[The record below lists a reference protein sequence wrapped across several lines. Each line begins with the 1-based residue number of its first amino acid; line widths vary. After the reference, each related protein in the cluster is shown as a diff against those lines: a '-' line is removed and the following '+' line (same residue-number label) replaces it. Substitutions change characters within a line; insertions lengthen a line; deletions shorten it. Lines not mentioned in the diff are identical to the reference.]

1 MLLCEPYGLQAERL
15 VQHIVDT
22 YHRQDN
28 HSFEEEG
35 MVETGRRAAEL
46 YSTVLTPFS
55 VAAIE
60 SIIFSWFSPAGVGPV
75 TSPGLSALLGILILS
90 IGPFVPVAYSVKI
103 GRTDLDISDRNKRTP
118 IFVISV
124 IAYALGVM
132 VFWAAGNKIMFVLSV
147 AYLCVGF
154 ALMLIT
160 LAWKIS
166 AHAAATAGMATA
178 LWLVFGLWML
188 PVYVFVILTIWA
200 RVRLGAHTIL
210 QALAG
215 AILSI
220 VITALVFLGLYV

>member
-1 MLLCEPYGLQAERL
+1 VQAERR
-15 VQHIVDT
+15 VQHIEDT

-35 MVETGRRAAEL
+35 IVETGRRAAEF

-60 SIIFSWFSPAGVGPV
+60 SIIFSWFSPTGVGPV
-75 TSPGLSALLGILILS
+75 TSPRLSALLGILILS
-90 IGPFVPVAYSVKI
+90 IGPFVPVAYSVKTK
-103 GRTDLDISDRNKRTP
+103 RTDLDISDRNKRAS
-118 IFVISV
+118 IYVISM
-124 IAYALGVM
+124 IAYSVGVM
-132 VFWAAGNKIMFVLSV
+132 VFWATDNKIMFVLSV

-160 LAWKIS
+160 FAWKVS

-178 LWLVFGLWML
+178 LWLVLGVWML
-188 PVYVFVILTIWA
+188 PVYVLAVLTIWA